1 VGGRDVGR
9 DHRGGDDDFE
19 ERVLGSELPVLVDLW
34 APWCGPCHAIAPVVE
49 EIARE
54 LAGRLRVAKL
64 DVDENPETARTYG
77 VLAIPTLILFRD
89 GREVG
94 RVVGAR
100 SKGSIVEALLGD
112 LIRLPLEGSAGAQA
126 RGEPGIPRQS

>member
-1 VGGRDVGR
+1 MSDGIIEV
-9 DHRGGDDDFE
+9 GDDDFE
-19 ERVLGSELPVLVDLW
+19 ERVLASELPVLVDLW

-54 LAGRLRVAKL
+54 LTGRLRVAKL
-64 DVDENPETARTYG
+64 DVDENPETARAYG

-100 SKGSIVEALLGD
+100 SKGSIVGALLAD
-112 LIRLPLEGSAGAQA
+112 LIPPPPEGLG
-126 RGEPGIPRQS
+126 RGSGQG

>member
-1 VGGRDVGR
+1 V
-9 DHRGGDDDFE
+9 GDDDFE

>member
-1 VGGRDVGR
+1 MSDGIIEV
-9 DHRGGDDDFE
+9 GDDDFE

-112 LIRLPLEGSAGAQA
+112 LIRLPLEGLG
-126 RGEPGIPRQS
+126 RGSGQG